1 MYILNID
8 KALKKMSINEIKDFI
23 FENFYKRI
31 WFSKASSFYSM
42 KRLKKNILLLTNK
55 LVEKMPDPNNAKQ
68 NYQSFGRKKY
78 KKSVKQQKI
87 ITHQPKV

>member
-1 MYILNID
+1 
-8 KALKKMSINEIKDFI
+8 
-23 FENFYKRI
+23 
-31 WFSKASSFYSM
+31 M

-55 LVEKMPDPNNAKQ
+55 LIEKMPDPNNAKQ